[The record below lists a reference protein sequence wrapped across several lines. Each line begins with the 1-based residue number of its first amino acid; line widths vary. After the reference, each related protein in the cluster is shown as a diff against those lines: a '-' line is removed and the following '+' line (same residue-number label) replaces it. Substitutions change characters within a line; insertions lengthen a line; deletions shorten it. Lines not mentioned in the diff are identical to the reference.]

1 MQSVQKLLA
10 AIIIII
16 VVVVVVVVVIV
27 SLVGSASFQALH
39 LGRALQPGGQAG
51 RSAGQV
57 CSERAVMFPVTNS
70 RSVAPHVGLW
80 PGRSRAQVAPGAY
93 APQQAQLFFTAH
105 CKGALYRAPV
115 CPSHAPQPRSPSFL
129 DAAS

>member
-16 VVVVVVVVVIV
+16 IIIVVVVIV

-80 PGRSRAQVAPGAY
+80 PGRSRAQVAP
-93 APQQAQLFFTAH
+93 QQAQLFFTAH